1 MQISAIEIMK
11 IIPIHI
17 IFCTITWERGSK
29 LPFSTDGLSIT
40 SYICAAIDLLS
51 KLSPKCE
58 TSASALFVLD
68 KTYMRQLLD
77 MVDTL
82 MLVIAG
88 PGKRLA
94 LEAMDAGNYVE
105 IQNMSEIVSSALR
118 TLGLIVTYK
127 FRAYAPPGQRSKSI
141 SIDWTS
147 VMENVE
153 YHPRGGVLIDATLE
167 ASRTIVLMIRRLIK
181 GQKGLGVLPALCYHV
196 GSGLELL
203 ADCLAYESNFTWF
216 LKHDP
221 NGSAALRLITSC
233 LKLVTIPITV
243 PPFKRSYDQSAREEV
258 VILGEAPYLTTPA
271 GGGAE
276 LLAARGLSFLLLLG
290 DNSATFFDETL
301 QSAEGKALVDELLFN
316 FLENFSEIL
325 LRPSVFMY
333 PVQPGEAQLSINALR
348 VAELL
353 SDESNFKHRLKDCL
367 APTIAKLLYMS
378 RPETFASFWGP
389 GQQSAI
395 LMGKDSLLINST
407 SKESKYWT
415 KLCSD
420 AAREWKNPALTAG
433 MFSSVRFVLVFL
445 YVHIYSLCLIIII

>member
-1 MQISAIEIMK
+1 MK
-11 IIPIHI
+11 VIPIHVV
-17 IFCTITWERGSK
+17 FCTIMWQRGSK
-29 LPFSTDGLSIT
+29 LPFFTEGLSTT

-68 KTYMRQLLD
+68 KTYMKQLID
-77 MVDTL
+77 MVDAL

-88 PGKRLA
+88 PGKGLA
-94 LEAMDAGNYVE
+94 MEAMDAGNYLE
-105 IQNMSEIVSSALR
+105 IQNMSEIVSSAFR

-127 FRAYAPPGQRSKSI
+127 FRAYSPPGQRAKSI
-141 SIDWTS
+141 AIDWIS

-153 YHPRGGVLIDATLE
+153 YHPRGEVLIDATLE
-167 ASRTIVLMIRRLIK
+167 ASRTIVTMIRGLIK
-181 GQKGLGVLPALCYHV
+181 EQKGLGVLPALCYHV

-243 PPFKRSYDQSAREEV
+243 PPFKRAYDQSAREEV

-276 LLAARGLSFLLLLG
+276 LLAARGLSLLLLLG
-290 DNSATFFDETL
+290 DNSATFFDVTL
-301 QSAEGKALVDELLFN
+301 QSAEGKALVDELIFN
-316 FLENFSEIL
+316 FLEIFSEIL

-378 RPETFASFWGP
+378 RPDTFASFWGP

-395 LMGKDSLLINST
+395 LMGKDSLLINNT

-420 AAREWKNPALTAG
+420 AAREWKNPALGTGTFA
-433 MFSSVRFVLVFL
+433 SLDLCCIVCLLLLCASCSLILVT
-445 YVHIYSLCLIIII
+445 